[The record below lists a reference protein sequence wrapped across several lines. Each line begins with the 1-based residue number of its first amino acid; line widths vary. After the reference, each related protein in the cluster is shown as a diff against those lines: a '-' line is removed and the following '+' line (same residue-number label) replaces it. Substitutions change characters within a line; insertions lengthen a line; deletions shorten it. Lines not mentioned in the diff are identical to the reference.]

1 MSSKFVVEGGLSIG
15 SGQNFEL
22 SGYEVEEISNDTT
35 LAGSSSAALMT
46 EYAVKTY
53 VDNQL
58 GASDIDLNLDGS
70 AQTSIDQST
79 GKLGFTSTANE
90 IDITYAHDGT
100 DGTFTIGLPDD
111 VTIGQDLTI
120 TRNTVVGGTLS
131 AAGNTELDGTLTVDG
146 VATLASSSTVGNL
159 TLADGSITDS
169 SGAISFG
176 DENLS
181 TTGTLGAGVAT
192 LASSSTI
199 GNLTLADG
207 SITDSSGAISFGDEN
222 LSSTGT
228 ADWGATTVDS
238 LDASSGGITNAGA
251 IAGATTIDGSGDLSM
266 GTITMS
272 GFTVSS
278 AGVTTMAD
286 GSALAS
292 SAAPSNDAD
301 IANKKYVDDQL
312 GASALGLTTD
322 DNGAHNA
329 SIDLDSENLSVL
341 GTANEIE
348 SKMSADNTI
357 QIGLP
362 DDVTIGN
369 DLTITTD
376 ASVGGTLGVTGVAT
390 FTAESVHSNGI
401 DCNGTLSMEQNAIE
415 GTADEMIISAD
426 GAETSLSG
434 DTADTLSVHASAGAW
449 FSGDIN
455 VEGDVKG
462 SGDLMVICADGDE
475 SNVAGDAN
483 DSLSLNAAGGIFTD
497 DAVDMDSTL
506 NVEGVVTM
514 QAGYETDYLKK
525 DEFAVTGSG
534 VSTTAFTFDDSTYK
548 GAKIVLTAANSTDM
562 TSKEILLV
570 SNGSSVSFV
579 EYGTVTVG
587 SEVSQTWSA
596 TSSSGTCTV
605 AVAFTGDM
613 KGSFELIK

>member
-120 TRNTVVGGTLS
+120 TRNTVIGGTLS

-181 TTGTLGAGVAT
+181 
-192 LASSSTI
+192 
-199 GNLTLADG
+199 
-207 SITDSSGAISFGDEN
+207 
-222 LSSTGT
+222 STGT

-238 LDASSGGITNAGA
+238 LDASSGGITNAGS
-251 IAGATTIDGSGDLSM
+251 IAGATTIDGTGDLSM

-322 DNGAHNA
+322 DNSSFNA

-369 DLTITTD
+369 DLTVTTN

-434 DTADTLSVHASAGAW
+434 DTNDTLSIHASAGAW

-455 VEGDVKG
+455 VAGDVTGTG
-462 SGDLMVICADGDE
+462 SEMVISADSDTTALG
-475 SNVAGDAN
+475 GN

-534 VSTTAFTFDDSTYK
+534 VQTTAFTFDDSTYK

-596 TSSSGTCTV
+596 SSSSGTCTV